1 THAGAGL
8 DVDDTDPGFGG
19 QLGAVDAQRAVVLER
34 PVRLRRVGVATG
46 PVAPCNVRLQGEAEA
61 AHVAAHAGLYAHG
74 PRVVVVWIRVAQ
86 QRAAAIRK
94 PGDRTHPL
102 HPRGGRLAERPAAIR
117 PARTRAGLS
126 ACAERER
133 GRRIQLE
140 ADA

>member
-1 THAGAGL
+1 RRILQREGREHGRRTHGCRCRRVHRRVTTVERAVRRFTHAGAGL

-74 PRVVVVWIRVAQ
+74 PRVVVVW
-86 QRAAAIRK
+86 
-94 PGDRTHPL
+94 
-102 HPRGGRLAERPAAIR
+102 
-117 PARTRAGLS
+117 
-126 ACAERER
+126 
-133 GRRIQLE
+133 
-140 ADA
+140 